1 MVPEPPMGTL
11 TVCLSCWVTQVCLG
25 PVLVVDDPGVLLEL
39 TRAAL
44 SCLRALAVARKY
56 THGIRVR

>member
-1 MVPEPPMGTL
+1 M
-11 TVCLSCWVTQVCLG
+11 LG
-25 PVLVVDDPGVLLEL
+25 HRRCACRPVLVVDDPGVLREL
-39 TRAAL
+39 TWAAL